1 MSELKKRIEDG
12 AEGKY
17 EGLNNGFDRLN
28 DYIFG
33 VQRGIIT
40 LIGGQS
46 GVFKTTLLDFMVL
59 NAIEDAEQKGITLNV
74 FYNSFEIDKLT
85 KMCNW
90 LSVIIYNKYNI
101 VIPPEVIK
109 GFGKNRLTVDQ
120 GKLVDSEIEA
130 VEAMFSKIQFCFK
143 PNNPTGLYNTAWKWM
158 ENRGTFI
165 KENYDSDGETKSK
178 IIGFKHK
185 NPDEYNWMVTDHLYL
200 LKKERDFDVK
210 RNIDKFSEY
219 QVELARLFKF
229 TFTNLQ
235 QFNQS
240 LSSVDRMKFKGADL
254 SPQQS
259 DFRDSTNPYSDSDI
273 CIGLMSPYKMDME
286 TCLGYD
292 IKKLK
297 SSMLMLKI
305 IKNRLSRDNIAIGL
319 HVNPKAGSFRE
330 LPKADD
336 MTADMYNKIIQFNNQ

>member
-1 MSELKKRIEDG
+1 MTDLEERINSG
-12 AEGKY
+12 LEGKF
-17 EGLNNGFDRLN
+17 EGLSNGFDRLN

-46 GVFKTTLLDFMVL
+46 GVFKTTLLDFIVQ
-59 NAIEDAEQKGITLNV
+59 NALQDADAKGITLNI

-90 LSVIIYNKYNI
+90 LSTQIYQKYDI
-101 VIPPEVIK
+101 VIPPEIIK
-109 GFGKNRLTVDQ
+109 GFGKNRLTYDQ
-120 GKLVDSEIEA
+120 KLLVDAERPI
-130 VEAMFSKIQFCFK
+130 VESMFDRINWKFK
-143 PNNPTGLYNTAWKWM
+143 TENPTGLYNQCWKFM
-158 ENRGTFI
+158 ETRGKFI
-165 KENYDSDGETKSK
+165 HEDYTDNDGK
-178 IIGFKHK
+178 IKQKVVGYINN
-185 NPDEYNWMVTDHLYL
+185 NPDEYNLMVTDHFYL
-200 LKKERDFDVK
+200 LKKEREFDTK
-210 RNIDKFSEY
+210 KNIDKFSEY
-219 QVELARLFKF
+219 QVELARLFGF
-229 TFTNLQ
+229 SFINLQ

-240 LSSVDRMKFKGADL
+240 LSSVERQKFKGIDI

-273 CIGLMSPYKMDME
+273 CIGLLSPFKADLD

-297 SSMLMLKI
+297 ANMIMLKI

-319 HVNPKAGSFRE
+319 YVNPKAASFSE
-330 LPKADD
+330 LPQSSLMSQAD
-336 MTADMYNKIIQFNNQ
+336 YVKYSS